1 VSEKDSDPSTNPA
14 PAPPEPPEP
23 PDAVAA
29 PPPPPPVVVPQWIQL
44 VGLPLLIVALWLVAR
59 AAGPVL
65 LVFLV
70 AGVIALILA
79 PLVRLLQRAHLP
91 RALAVI
97 AVYPGFLVLLVGAA
111 LLLVNPINEQLV
123 SFEGEVPALTREANQ
138 SLGELQDWLDDNG
151 IDIKVQEPGS
161 SAAATLERR
170 VLRSSGRV
178 VDFSREVL
186 QRVVEAGFALILVL
200 VISIYM
206 LLYADRIGNRVR
218 QVMPPGDGT
227 PEDDYPRRVQ
237 HAVGTYVRGQL
248 LFSLIMG
255 ASAGGLLWLLGATDI
270 LPGAERYALMFG
282 FYYGIVELLP
292 YVGAVLGLIPPALAA
307 LVTDPLS
314 AVWVLLAFLALQ
326 QLESHLVAPQVYGRS
341 LRINPLLVIFALLF
355 GAEVYG
361 VIGALLALP
370 VAAILR
376 ETILYLRRHLV
387 LEPWTEPATAP
398 AVAPS
403 APAAPGPEGRQ

>member
-1 VSEKDSDPSTNPA
+1 
-14 PAPPEPPEP
+14 
-23 PDAVAA
+23 
-29 PPPPPPVVVPQWIQL
+29 
-44 VGLPLLIVALWLVAR
+44 
-59 AAGPVL
+59 
-65 LVFLV
+65 
-70 AGVIALILA
+70 
-79 PLVRLLQRAHLP
+79 
-91 RALAVI
+91 
-97 AVYPGFLVLLVGAA
+97 
-111 LLLVNPINEQLV
+111 
-123 SFEGEVPALTREANQ
+123 
-138 SLGELQDWLDDNG
+138 
-151 IDIKVQEPGS
+151 
-161 SAAATLERR
+161 
-170 VLRSSGRV
+170 
-178 VDFSREVL
+178 
-186 QRVVEAGFALILVL
+186 
-200 VISIYM
+200 
-206 LLYADRIGNRVR
+206 
-218 QVMPPGDGT
+218 MPPGDGT

-292 YVGAVLGLIPPALAA
+292 YVGAVLGLIPPVLAA

-398 AVAPS
+398 AVPPS